1 MRAAS
6 GTCQAFAQQ
15 NGLPAPP
22 QQPWTPPLAAS
33 ATGGP
38 GAGQNVNLNAHAWPP
53 AAFAPTAGP
62 QLRVNALPSYIPNAT
77 PITMTPGPTPT
88 AMAAGVA
95 APDGWFNAA
104 DTVPVRPSVRS
115 RGIGL
120 AAVSAAPVL
129 HRCRLVSPADSFSG
143 LRPDP
148 RLPELPRPLR
158 RQHGACAG
166 SLRCPGGRWCRGAGQ
181 AHARPPRLA
190 RSRRHALIVHPSRS
204 GPFAPSH
211 HIRSRL
217 PPASRLLSI
226 LHRPHAFHTHAHIQR
241 VIR

>member
-104 DTVPVRPSVRS
+104 DTVPVRPRSVRAVSSLPCPGRARAAS
-115 RGIGL
+115 RRL
-120 AAVSAAPVL
+120 AAKLTRSQAYGPIPGCQNYLDPYVASTAPVPARCAAPAAAGAAA
-129 HRCRLVSPADSFSG
+129 PAKRT
-143 LRPDP
+143 LDP
-148 RLPELPRPLR
+148 R
-158 RQHGACAG
+158 
-166 SLRCPGGRWCRGAGQ
+166 
-181 AHARPPRLA
+181 
-190 RSRRHALIVHPSRS
+190 
-204 GPFAPSH
+204 
-211 HIRSRL
+211 
-217 PPASRLLSI
+217 ASRARAAM
-226 LHRPHAFHTHAHIQR
+226 H
-241 VIR
+241 